1 MTGRDPIIDMQPC
14 TEAEFMARLNGYAE
28 RFPEIAA
35 WGTGAR
41 ASYESAQLLEGAVH
55 RSRIMTKRLLRQKP
69 CRRFT
74 RRKVNSGLP
83 RASTR
88 CSLASGKEEFLL
100 EPLSERRPAS
110 NRNRWPD

>member
-83 RASTR
+83 RAVWLPER
-88 CSLASGKEEFLL
+88 KNFCLSLF
-100 EPLSERRPAS
+100 
-110 NRNRWPD
+110 RNDGRHQIGIGGRINY